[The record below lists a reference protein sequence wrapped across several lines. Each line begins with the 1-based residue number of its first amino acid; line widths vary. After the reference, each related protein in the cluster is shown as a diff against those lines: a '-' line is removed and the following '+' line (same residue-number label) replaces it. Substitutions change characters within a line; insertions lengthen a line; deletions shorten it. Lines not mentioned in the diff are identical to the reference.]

1 MNYEQVIGLEVHCE
15 LKTNSKMF
23 SSSAVTFGKDPNTM
37 INEVD
42 MGMTGT
48 MPVLNK
54 RAVEYA
60 IRVCH
65 ALHMDIDELLCF
77 DRKNYY
83 YADLPKGFQITQNKR
98 PIGRNGY
105 IDIEVD
111 SEKKRIEIE
120 RLHMEEDTCKQF
132 HFDDYSLL
140 DYNRAGI
147 PLIEIVTRPNIH
159 SGAQAAAFLEKLR
172 QILLYTDVSDA
183 KMEEGSMRCD
193 VNVSIRPYGSDKY
206 GIRTEI
212 KNLNSISNVQKAIEY
227 EALRQEKVFMQGGEI
242 LQETRRYDE
251 SLKETVVMR
260 VKGDAVDYKYYT
272 EPNILPIRLD
282 HNWVMQIKQELPMLA
297 DERITKYINEYDIPS
312 TDAYILVASK
322 DISDFFEE
330 TIQYCQEY
338 KLVCN
343 WLLGDVQAYLNK
355 NNITIKESKLT
366 PLYLGKLITFIKKDI
381 ISSKQAK
388 KVFDELVTTGKDPEI
403 IIAEKGLKQISDPLT
418 LTSIINE
425 VLDANEKSILDY
437 KAGKDRA
444 VGYLIGQIMK
454 KTKGQAN
461 PKMTNQLLN
470 KLLKERISDE

>member
-1 MNYEQVIGLEVHCE
+1 MNFEQVIGLEVHCE

-23 SSSAVTFGKDPNTM
+23 SSSAVTFGEEPNTM

-83 YADLPKGFQITQNKR
+83 YADLPKGFQITQNRR

-111 SEKKRIEIE
+111 GIRQRIEIE

-132 HFDDYSLL
+132 HFDDFSLL

-159 SGAQAAAFLEKLR
+159 SGAQAASYLEKLR
-172 QILLYTDVSDA
+172 QILIYTDVSDA

-193 VNVSIRPYGSDKY
+193 VNVSVRPYGSETF
-206 GIRTEI
+206 GTRTEI

-227 EALRQEKVFMQGGEI
+227 EALRQEQVLSNGGEVI
-242 LQETRRYDE
+242 QETRRYDE

-260 VKGDAVDYKYYT
+260 AKGDAVDYKYYT
-272 EPNILPIRLD
+272 EPNILPIRLN
-282 HNWVMQIKQELPMLA
+282 HSWVMQIKEELPMLA
-297 DERITKYINEYDIPS
+297 DERVTKYINEYGIPA
-312 TDAYILVASK
+312 TDAHILVNSK
-322 DISDFFEE
+322 EMSDFFEE
-330 TIQYCQEY
+330 TILYCKEY

-343 WLLGDVQAYLNK
+343 WLLGDVSAYLNK
-355 NNITIKESKLT
+355 VNMTINETKLT
-366 PLYLGKLITFIKKDI
+366 PRNLGKIISLIQEGI

-388 KVFDELVTTGKDPEI
+388 KVFEELMNSGKDPEVI
-403 IIAEKGLKQISDPLT
+403 IEEKGMKQISDT
-418 LTSIINE
+418 VVLTSIIND
-425 VLDANEKSILDY
+425 VLNQNEQSINDY
-437 KAGKDRA
+437 KNGKDRA
-444 VGYLIGQIMK
+444 VGFLIGQIMK

-461 PKMTNQLLN
+461 PKIANQLLI

>member
-1 MNYEQVIGLEVHCE
+1 MNFEQVIGLEVHCE

-23 SSSAVTFGKDPNTM
+23 SASPVTFGEEPNTM
-37 INEVD
+37 VNEID

-48 MPVLNK
+48 MPSVNK
-54 RAVEYA
+54 KAVEYA

-83 YADLPKGFQITQNKR
+83 YADLPKGFQITQEKR
-98 PIGRNGY
+98 PIGKNGY
-105 IDIEVD
+105 IDIDVD
-111 SEKKRIEIE
+111 GIQKRVDIE

-147 PLIEIVTRPNIH
+147 PLIEIVTRPNIG
-159 SGAQAAAFLEKLR
+159 SGAQAAAYLEKLR

-193 VNVSIRPYGSDKY
+193 VNISIRPYGKEEL

-227 EALRQEKVFMQGGEI
+227 EAMRQEKVLMQGGHVI
-242 LQETRRYDE
+242 QETRRYDE
-251 SLKETVVMR
+251 TLKQTVVMR
-260 VKGDAVDYKYYT
+260 AKGDAVDYKYYC
-272 EPNILPIRLD
+272 EPNILPIRLN
-282 HNWVMQIKQELPMLA
+282 HNWVMQIKEDLPMLA
-297 DERITKYINEYDIPS
+297 DERAKKYRDEYGISP
-312 TDAYILVASK
+312 TDAKILVASK

-338 KLVCN
+338 KLICH

-355 NNITIKESKLT
+355 EQLNINDTLLS
-366 PLYLGKLITFIKKDI
+366 PQYLGKLINLIKNET

-388 KVFDELVTTGKDPEI
+388 KVFLELMKTGKDPENI
-403 IIAEKGLKQISDPLT
+403 IEEKGMKQISDPSI

-425 VLDANEKSILDY
+425 VLDQNEQSIKDY
-437 KAGKDRA
+437 KDGKDRA
-444 VGYLIGQIMK
+444 IGFLVGQIMK
-454 KTKGQAN
+454 KAKGQAN
-461 PKMTNQLLN
+461 PKLANQLLM
-470 KLLKERISDE
+470 KLLKERI